1 MTPQAP
7 SARAGSVTFRAQNGG
22 ALQHEMLV
30 ARSDLAPAALPLKDG
45 KDLDESRAEVVGET
59 KKFDAG

>member
-1 MTPQAP
+1 M
-7 SARAGSVTFRAQNGG
+7 TFRAQNGG